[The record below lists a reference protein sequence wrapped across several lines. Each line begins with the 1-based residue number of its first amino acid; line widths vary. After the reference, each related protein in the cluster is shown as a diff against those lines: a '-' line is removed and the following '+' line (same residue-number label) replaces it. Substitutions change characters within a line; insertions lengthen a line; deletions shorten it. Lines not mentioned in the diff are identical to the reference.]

1 MAGRGGAPTPVNRAS
16 IADQQ
21 IQCYELRLTGMSI
34 EAIAK
39 ATGIARSTVHDRIQ
53 AEITGRVQ
61 PLAEEVRKMELDR
74 LDRWLEKLNDQ
85 IAQGYQ
91 VARSIEVAIRVS
103 ERRAKL
109 LGIDAPERVEAT
121 VTEVTQEDIALA
133 ELVAEAQAAASVTEQ
148 QLREGAS

>member
-1 MAGRGGAPTPVNRAS
+1 MPPRGPEAHRA
-16 IADQQ
+16 AKNAQVAEQQ

-121 VTEVTQEDIALA
+121 ITEITQEDVALA
-133 ELVAEAQAAASVTEQ
+133 EMVAEAKAMAANAEAKI
-148 QLREGAS
+148 REGL